1 MELPTKVN
9 HPDHYQGQKYEC
21 IEVMRDV
28 FGEDAVKNFCQ
39 LNAFKYLWRSDK
51 KNGKEDIQKAIWY
64 LDKLIKENDMKPD
77 GEEKDVIIGYIDHDG
92 KIQQVKFVG
101 SFEVV
106 EDDEYDYEPEEND
119 IAVNVHKKHEELT
132 GIVFDLYKSF
142 LDVGF
147 EKNHAYD
154 LTRDYFRNIILGVK
168 HDHAEED

>member
-1 MELPTKVN
+1 MLAEKVN
-9 HPDHYQGQKYEC
+9 HPDHYHGQKYEC

-28 FGEDAVKNFCQ
+28 FGEEAVKNFCQ

-64 LDKLIKENDMKPD
+64 LNELIKENNMKPN
-77 GEEKDVIIGYIDHDG
+77 GEEKDVIMGYIDHDG

-106 EDDEYDYEPEEND
+106 EDDEYGYEPEED
-119 IAVNVHKKHEELT
+119 DEFAKIHYANVTLART
-132 GIVFDLYKSF
+132 AYDLYKSF
-142 LDVGF
+142 IDEGF
-147 EKNHAYD
+147 EKNHAYG

-168 HDHAEED
+168 HDHVEED